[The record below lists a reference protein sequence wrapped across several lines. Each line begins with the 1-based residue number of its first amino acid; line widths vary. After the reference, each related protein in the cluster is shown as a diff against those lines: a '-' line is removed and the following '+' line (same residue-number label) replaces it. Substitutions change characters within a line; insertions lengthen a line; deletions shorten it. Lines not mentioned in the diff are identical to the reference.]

1 MPTDCF
7 TPRRLAA
14 VLLSAASLLGLN
26 VNASAA
32 SAVLQAEIVGADPPA
47 RSIVLGLAR
56 KYYDRTSTQ
65 IESDLQGEF
74 SRFVN
79 WPVNFDGKSP
89 DAARASAL
97 TTDIAVLVS
106 FCDARNFYLASA
118 AAVLTLDPA
127 NSTATGTF
135 GAAIVTYGEDSLAT
149 MPASPE
155 KTQQLKPFRDDAIAV
170 YRYALSLN
178 FTAEFANEA
187 NALPLLVNLGNLYL
201 DSGMPENARVT
212 FQKALG
218 ISPQSWPAHEG
229 MAAYYLATGRR
240 DLAEEEMQH
249 REYLP
254 GSVRKAA
261 EEGEKTAEDT
271 APTVTPGDSEEE
283 METKIAQLQKIEP
296 ATMADFIEELDQ
308 GEASKLRA
316 FVRNVTAEATY
327 QAPDLHDILQY
338 GSLDAF
344 SQPHARA
351 VFQGWAERW
360 GKRDA
365 APLAVKQ
372 AAAQIVG
379 DQDVRKDYGVNH
391 VEKRTL
397 WNGKYALE

>member
-14 VLLSAASLLGLN
+14 VL
-26 VNASAA
+26 
-32 SAVLQAEIVGADPPA
+32 
-47 RSIVLGLAR
+47 
-56 KYYDRTSTQ
+56 
-65 IESDLQGEF
+65 
-74 SRFVN
+74 
-79 WPVNFDGKSP
+79 
-89 DAARASAL
+89 
-97 TTDIAVLVS
+97 
-106 FCDARNFYLASA
+106 
-118 AAVLTLDPA
+118 TLDPA
-127 NSTATGTF
+127 NSTATGNF
-135 GAAIVTYGEDSLAT
+135 GAAIVTYGEDSL
-149 MPASPE
+149 
-155 KTQQLKPFRDDAIAV
+155 
-170 YRYALSLN
+170 
-178 FTAEFANEA
+178 
-187 NALPLLVNLGNLYL
+187 
-201 DSGMPENARVT
+201 
-212 FQKALG
+212 
-218 ISPQSWPAHEG
+218 
-229 MAAYYLATGRR
+229 
-240 DLAEEEMQH
+240 
-249 REYLP
+249 
-254 GSVRKAA
+254 
-261 EEGEKTAEDT
+261 
-271 APTVTPGDSEEE
+271 
-283 METKIAQLQKIEP
+283 

-397 WNGKYALE
+397 WNGKYILE